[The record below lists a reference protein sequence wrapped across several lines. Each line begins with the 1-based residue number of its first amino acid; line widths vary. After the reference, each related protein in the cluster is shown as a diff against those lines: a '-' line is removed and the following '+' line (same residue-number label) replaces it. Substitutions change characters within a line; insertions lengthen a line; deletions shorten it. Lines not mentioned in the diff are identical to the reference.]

1 MGRPALEEMVMP
13 VLDPE
18 GDEVRRSVLA
28 SALARYQ
35 GRTRAKDIPYLA
47 YGLHEHRRITGCLP
61 GRYAMAAWLYHDWEP
76 GDEGIS
82 SVAFLRD
89 CRSLGFSLEEAERHI
104 VPLISGCWNLTHG
117 YSTVIDMALSPYGR
131 PRIAY
136 LVSAR
141 RARERWGHLGSRAW
155 EIGRTMGLIMLVQK
169 SPMFQSQGFE
179 GALAEIARANIKAE
193 LLLLGFD
200 YEKEK
205 AEAARL
211 AAEAEEREKEK
222 SNEVSAQGPGSAP
235 PGKQGEDT
243 KPLPGRGEGG
253 GEVRVSPGGGP

>member
-1 MGRPALEEMVMP
+1 MGRPTLEEMVMP

-18 GDEVRRSVLA
+18 GEEGRRHILA
-28 SALARYQ
+28 GVLARYQ

-131 PRIAY
+131 PRVAY
-136 LVSAR
+136 LRSAR

-155 EIGRTMGLIMLVQK
+155 EIGRTMGLIILVQK
-169 SPMFQSQGFE
+169 APMFQSQGFE
-179 GALAEIARANIKAE
+179 EALSRIARDNIKAE

-200 YEKEK
+200 YDKEK
-205 AEAARL
+205 AEADRML
-211 AAEAEEREKEK
+211 TEAKEK
-222 SNEVSAQGPGSAP
+222 RDEVSAGIERPVEKAEKT
-235 PGKQGEDT
+235 GKPDFQ
-243 KPLPGRGEGG
+243 
-253 GEVRVSPGGGP
+253 SPS